1 MKKLAFFPLAILF
14 SGALIDAHAQ
24 SSVTLYGIVDNGIE
38 YQNGGQG
45 SAVRAVSSGLFAT
58 VYGLRGSEDIGG
70 GYRVN
75 FQLEQGFSGVTGAAT
90 DPTAAWNRLAWLGMT
105 GPFGELRVGRQKKP
119 EYLFLNGEIDPTAV
133 KSIASP
139 INNFQDVT
147 VRASNAIA
155 YLAPTIYGFTA
166 QAMISLRDQTTK
178 PSNGLRF
185 YNVVARYVNGP
196 FRVSAGY
203 ESQGNATGSSVQKVW
218 RAAAGYRAGNL
229 RLYLAYQSERQ
240 TDNSE
245 KRDIYEASTSYQL
258 DPFNL
263 VSVMYGYAHDRA
275 AQGKN
280 AQQIGL
286 TYEYFLSKATNL
298 YVAAGLID
306 NHGKADYT
314 LDGTQYSGIP
324 TAPGA
329 YARGVVLGMTHKF

>member
-1 MKKLAFFPLAILF
+1 MKKRVLLPLAILF
-14 SGALIDAHAQ
+14 SGAFDHAHAQ

-45 SAVRAVSSGLFAT
+45 SAVRAVSSGLFAS
-58 VYGLRGSEDIGG
+58 VYGLRGREDIGG
-70 GYRVN
+70 GYHVN

-90 DPTAAWNRLAWLGMT
+90 DPTAAWNRLAWVSMK
-105 GPFGELRVGRQKKP
+105 GPFGELRIGRQKKP
-119 EYLFLNGEIDPTAV
+119 EYLFLNGEMDPTAV

-139 INNFQDVT
+139 INNFQSVT
-147 VRASNAIA
+147 VRASNAIT
-155 YLAPTIYGFTA
+155 YLAPSIDGFTV
-166 QAMISLRDQTTK
+166 QAMISLRDQTMK
-178 PSNGLRF
+178 PSDGLHF

-196 FRVSAGY
+196 FRLSAGY
-203 ESQGNATGSSVQKVW
+203 ESQGNTTGTSVQKVW
-218 RAAAGYRAGNL
+218 RAAAGYRVGDL

-245 KRDIYEASTSYQL
+245 KLDIYEASTSYL
-258 DPFNL
+258 LNPFNL
-263 VSVMYGYAHDRA
+263 LSVMYGYAHDRSG
-275 AQGKN
+275 QGKN

-306 NHGKADYT
+306 NHDHANYT
-314 LDGTQYSGIP
+314 LNGTQYTGIP
-324 TAPGA
+324 TSPGA